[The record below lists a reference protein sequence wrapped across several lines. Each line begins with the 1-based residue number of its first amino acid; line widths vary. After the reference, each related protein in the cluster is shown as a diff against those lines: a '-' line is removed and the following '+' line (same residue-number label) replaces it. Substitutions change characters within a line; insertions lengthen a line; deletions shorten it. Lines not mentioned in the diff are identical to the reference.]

1 MSSLSGRAR
10 AALLLVWNNVTIE
23 PVVMLYLTAYGL
35 NEVVRPTLLI
45 EKACR
50 AKLNY
55 SEEICD
61 NINGEKSDA
70 KCYQLNLVP

>member
-61 NINGEKSDA
+61 NINGEKPR
-70 KCYQLNLVP
+70 KNNLNSISF

>member
-1 MSSLSGRAR
+1 MSSLLGRAR
-10 AALLLVWNNVTIE
+10 AALLLVWNNITIE

-61 NINGEKSDA
+61 NINGEKLG
-70 KCYQLNLVP
+70 KNIYMVI